1 MFLERFYPER
11 VCCCLNFDLGVKIL
25 VSILILLRLA
35 GLICGGFYGP
45 YFYLVICFTGLYLS
59 GDVILLFSLFQ
70 KTNEG
75 KPSCDFPNQKV
86 WILIWEVMNIFA
98 VVCLIVAL
106 GRLVICKFANLPI

>member
-1 MFLERFYPER
+1 MHNTKFKEYE
-11 VCCCLNFDLGVKIL
+11 NNK
-25 VSILILLRLA
+25 A
-35 GLICGGFYGP
+35 M
-45 YFYLVICFTGLYLS
+45 YLK

-106 GRLVICKFANLPI
+106 GRSVICPYSVIHKF

>member
-1 MFLERFYPER
+1 M
-11 VCCCLNFDLGVKIL
+11 
-25 VSILILLRLA
+25 
-35 GLICGGFYGP
+35 
-45 YFYLVICFTGLYLS
+45 YLK

-106 GRLVICKFANLPI
+106 GRLVICPNSVIHKCSNSACLLDATLALGVKGLIVAYRT

>member
-1 MFLERFYPER
+1 M
-11 VCCCLNFDLGVKIL
+11 
-25 VSILILLRLA
+25 
-35 GLICGGFYGP
+35 
-45 YFYLVICFTGLYLS
+45 YLK

-106 GRLVICKFANLPI
+106 GRLVICPYSQCDSQVF